1 MQGAWFAGALKV
13 PQPAS
18 MRPARSLP
26 PLEGVLV
33 KTLCTLGLSLVLGM
47 VLAGCGSEISPQKQ
61 SAAVALTQPN
71 YAGLSVYTLVDD
83 GFSIGV
89 PSGWT
94 AITVEDAKSES
105 IDAIVETS
113 PKLSKFR
120 ALFPSKGSSPFKLF
134 ASQYDPD
141 ACICSTISVIA
152 IPLDKTWRSRD
163 FEAGARS
170 GAAKKALP
178 GTKPK
183 VTRAKTPAGS
193 GIRITTR
200 TKLEGTD
207 IEVISTQYF
216 LHTAKSA
223 YVLSYTASPDVTKT
237 YGLLFVRSARS
248 LREV

>member
-1 MQGAWFAGALKV
+1 M
-13 PQPAS
+13 
-18 MRPARSLP
+18 
-26 PLEGVLV
+26 
-33 KTLCTLGLSLVLGM
+33 KTLCTLGLLLVFGM
-47 VLAGCGSEISPQKQ
+47 VLAGCGSEITPKKQ
-61 SAAVALTQPN
+61 SAAMALTQPN
-71 YAGLSVYTLVDD
+71 YAGLSVYTLIDD

-94 AITVEDAKSES
+94 AITAEDANSES

-113 PKLSKFR
+113 PKLAKLR
-120 ALFPSKGSSPFKLF
+120 ALFPGHGSSPFKLF
-134 ASQYDPD
+134 AVEYDPD
-141 ACICSTISVIA
+141 SCTCSTISVVA

-170 GAAKKALP
+170 GASKIALR

-216 LHTAKSA
+216 LHTAKTA
-223 YVLSYTASPDVTKT
+223 YVLTYTASPDVTKT
-237 YGLLFVRSARS
+237 YGLLFIRSARS

>member
-1 MQGAWFAGALKV
+1 
-13 PQPAS
+13 
-18 MRPARSLP
+18 MRAARSLP
-26 PLEGVLV
+26 PLEGVLL
-33 KTLCTLGLSLVLGM
+33 KTLCTLGLLLVFGM
-47 VLAGCGSEISPQKQ
+47 VLAGCGSEITPKKQ
-61 SAAVALTQPN
+61 SAAMALTQPN
-71 YAGLSVYTLVDD
+71 YAGLSVYTLIDD

-94 AITVEDAKSES
+94 AITAEDANSES

-113 PKLSKFR
+113 PKLAKLR
-120 ALFPSKGSSPFKLF
+120 ALFPGHGSSPFKLF
-134 ASQYDPD
+134 AVEYDPD
-141 ACICSTISVIA
+141 SCTCSTISVVA

-170 GAAKKALP
+170 GASKIALR

-216 LHTAKSA
+216 LHTAKTA
-223 YVLSYTASPDVTKT
+223 YVLTYTASPDVTKT
-237 YGLLFVRSARS
+237 YGLLFIRSARS

>member
-1 MQGAWFAGALKV
+1 
-13 PQPAS
+13 
-18 MRPARSLP
+18 MRSFWSLF
-26 PLEGVLV
+26 
-33 KTLCTLGLSLVLGM
+33 TLGLLLVFGV
-47 VLAGCGSEISPQKQ
+47 VLAGCGSETSPQKQ
-61 SAAVALTQPN
+61 SAAMALTQPN

-94 AITVEDAKSES
+94 AITAHDAYSES

-113 PKLSKFR
+113 PKLAKFR
-120 ALFPSKGSSPFKLF
+120 AVFPSHGSSPFKLF
-134 ASQYDPD
+134 ASEYDPD

-170 GAAKKALP
+170 GASKGALR

-200 TKLEGTD
+200 RKLDGTD

-223 YVLSYTASPDVTKT
+223 YVLSYTATPDVTKT
-237 YGLLFVRSARS
+237 YGLLFIRSARS
-248 LREV
+248 LREVWQERSDLCQTSVRPPAGDDGSW

>member
-1 MQGAWFAGALKV
+1 
-13 PQPAS
+13 
-18 MRPARSLP
+18 MRAARSLP
-26 PLEGVLV
+26 PLEGVPL
-33 KTLCTLGLSLVLGM
+33 KTLWTLGLLLVFGL

-61 SAAVALTQPN
+61 SAAMALTQPN
-71 YAGLSVYTLVDD
+71 YAGLSVFTLIDD

-94 AITVEDAKSES
+94 AITVEDANSES
-105 IDAIVETS
+105 IDAIVDTS
-113 PKLSKFR
+113 PKLAKFR
-120 ALFPSKGSSPFKLF
+120 ALFPRRGASPFKLF
-134 ASQYDPD
+134 AVEYDPES
-141 ACICSTISVIA
+141 CTCSTISVVA

-170 GAAKKALP
+170 GASKAALP

-200 TKLEGTD
+200 RKLEGTD

-216 LHTAKSA
+216 LHTARTA